1 MSVLW
6 HAKSACCP
14 HDCLYFSFR
23 QMKVKQRRTN
33 RSRWNLDHLEKGNDE
48 NIHHSRHFLH
58 CTCFMSFIITR
69 VQEFFSF
76 RDINPVC
83 ADVQLLFCMLM
94 IAFLPLVIWEWQ
106 GENSSPRDTC
116 SCSLEGRTRVF
127 YDLRSSYP
135 AEINEMMQ
143 KIQTVT
149 TTHRVIKLSRGK
161 NTAKITR
168 AQGLKKLLSGFA
180 GNYQESRVRNRLRLF
195 SANT

>member
-1 MSVLW
+1 MTVYILVLG
-6 HAKSACCP
+6 
-14 HDCLYFSFR
+14 
-23 QMKVKQRRTN
+23 
-33 RSRWNLDHLEKGNDE
+33 RWKLNKEEQIEVGEIWIIWKKENDE
-48 NIHHSRHFLH
+48 NIHYSRHFLH

-168 AQGLKKLLSGFA
+168 AQGLKKLLRRRGFA